1 MAEFHL
7 PTEGHERSYL
17 MGELKSLGL
26 SPIRISRLTEN
37 GIDNNELRSL
47 IQTTKDNLLWEF
59 HEAHK

>member
-26 SPIRISRLTEN
+26 SPIRINQLTED

-47 IQTTKDNLLWEF
+47 IQATKDNLLWEF
-59 HEAHK
+59 YEAHK

>member
-26 SPIRISRLTEN
+26 SSIRINQLTED
-37 GIDNNELRSL
+37 GIDNNDLRSL
-47 IQTTKDNLLWEF
+47 IQTTKDNLMWEF